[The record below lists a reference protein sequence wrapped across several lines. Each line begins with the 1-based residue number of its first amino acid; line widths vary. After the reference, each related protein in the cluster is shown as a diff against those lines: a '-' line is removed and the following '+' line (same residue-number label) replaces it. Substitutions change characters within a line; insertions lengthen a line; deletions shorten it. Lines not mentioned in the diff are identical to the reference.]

1 MTLLIGYSELD
12 PSTPSFVTADA
23 ERIREK
29 LAEIGV
35 EFERWETNG
44 LITERDTPERILDAY
59 GTWIHGLKRR
69 CGYAAADVI
78 SMARDHPDRAALREK
93 FLDEHTHADDEVRF
107 FVAGRGAFYLHV
119 GGRVYVAVC
128 ERGDLIKVPSGTRH
142 WFDMGPEPSFVAIRV
157 FTNPAGW
164 VAEYSGDAIARRFP
178 RLESGGLPV
187 G

>member
-1 MTLLIGYSELD
+1 MTVLVAYGELD
-12 PSTPSFVTADA
+12 PSAPSFVTADA
-23 ERIREK
+23 GRIREK
-29 LAEIGV
+29 LAEVGV
-35 EFERWETNG
+35 EFERWETNA

-59 GTWIHGLKRR
+59 GTWIDGLKRR
-69 CGYAAADVI
+69 CGYAVADVI
-78 SMARDHPDRAALREK
+78 TMARDHPDRVALREK

-119 GGRVYVAVC
+119 GALVYVAVC
-128 ERGDLIKVPSGTRH
+128 ERGDLIKVPAGTRH

-164 VAEYSGDAIARRFP
+164 VAEYTGDAIARRFP
-178 RLESGGLPV
+178 RLESDGLPV

>member
-1 MTLLIGYSELD
+1 MTVLVGYGELD
-12 PSTPSFVTADA
+12 PSSPLFIITDAD
-23 ERIREK
+23 RIHEK
-29 LAEIGV
+29 LAQIGV
-35 EFERWETNG
+35 EFERWETNQ
-44 LITERDTPERILDAY
+44 LITELDTPERILDAY
-59 GTWIHGLKRR
+59 GTWIDALKRR

-78 SMARDHPDRAALREK
+78 SMRRDHPDRVALRQK
-93 FLDEHTHADDEVRF
+93 FIDEHTHADDEVRF

-119 GGRVYVAVC
+119 EGRVYVAVC

-164 VAEYSGDAIARRFP
+164 VAEYSGAAIARGFP
-178 RLESGGLPV
+178 RLEKGGLPV